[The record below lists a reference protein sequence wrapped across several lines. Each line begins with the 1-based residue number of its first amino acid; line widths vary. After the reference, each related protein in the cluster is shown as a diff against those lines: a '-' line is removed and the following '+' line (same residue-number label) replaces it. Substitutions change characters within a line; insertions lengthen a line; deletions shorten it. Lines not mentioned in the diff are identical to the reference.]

1 MVSITKQAFALVVII
16 VAFAKHGLAANILI
30 LGMPFYSHL
39 AGIANV
45 GKYLLTQ
52 GHDVRIAI
60 PPQLKDKLQKHEV
73 KPLLY
78 HCLAESPKLVER
90 AMWKD
95 VFEPPTFFST
105 GDGPAIINDKSN
117 CNKNTLGC

>member
-1 MVSITKQAFALVVII
+1 MVSITKQALALVVII
-16 VAFAKHGLAANILI
+16 VAFANHGLAANILI
-30 LGMPFYSHL
+30 LGMPYYSHL

-45 GKYLLTQ
+45 GKYRQSQ

-78 HCLAESPKLVER
+78 YCLTNLP
-90 AMWKD
+90 
-95 VFEPPTFFST
+95 
-105 GDGPAIINDKSN
+105 N
-117 CNKNTLGC
+117 